1 MCTLDYPFAH
11 VLLNNKD
18 FKKYV
23 ENYKPSGVP
32 ENYAELSYDFYTKN
46 LNRMT
51 QKDLKNHI
59 KEAGFKCIEFLNL
72 PDMNLMKLID
82 NTILERAKLLYPNLT
97 LKDLLSSYVYFIIK
111 K

>member
-1 MCTLDYPFAH
+1 
-11 VLLNNKD
+11 
-18 FKKYV
+18 
-23 ENYKPSGVP
+23 
-32 ENYAELSYDFYTKN
+32 
-46 LNRMT
+46 
-51 QKDLKNHI
+51 I